1 MSADSPGTDSLETG
15 LLTGRLDVGLLAD
28 FPVRDAAERAA
39 GDAWVAKAEAFMAA
53 HVPDPD
59 ELDRTRALPDGLLD
73 ALRRDGF
80 LTVSFGPE
88 LGGAGLSPYDV
99 VRVIAAMAR
108 TSVPVGQVVA
118 VQAGAGAGALYPAL
132 PEGPLRDWVR
142 DRVAG
147 GALSGFGDTDHAGQ
161 NNRLPKMTA
170 TRSGDHYVLHGDKL
184 YTANGP
190 VADLLAV
197 SATVDGGIGVCF
209 VDTASPG
216 FSVESTVD
224 FIGSGGL
231 PSGALRF
238 DGVRVPAD
246 RVLSGSEGQLR
257 LPAAIN
263 AIAFRGRV
271 YFAGAS
277 ALAVARNCLEW
288 SRRFVSRRVVDGR
301 PLGGYDRVQRMVARA
316 MGDVYAMD
324 AITRWSLIPGRWLET
339 FLTRNVL
346 TGTAWA
352 LADRTVALL
361 GGEGLE
367 TAASKRRRG
376 APVLPAER
384 ALRDARG
391 FRMAGNV
398 DFRLDHQIAQ
408 LLLGRYYTDERPVVD
423 PAAADLTGLDLGP
436 RNRAHLAAVAEQTR
450 RFASV
455 YDEVTRERP
464 AEELFADQEFLI
476 TSGRI
481 AGELVAA
488 SAVLARAHGDAR
500 AQHLADV
507 HLTAARARLA
517 GLWRDLSPDGAPAY
531 GELSRAWLAGDG
543 YEFLTTT

>member
-1 MSADSPGTDSLETG
+1 MSADSLETG

-28 FPVRDAAERAA
+28 FPERDAAERAA

-59 ELDRTRALPDGLLD
+59 ELDRARVLPDGLVD
-73 ALRRDGF
+73 ALRRQGF
-80 LTVSFGPE
+80 LTLSFGPE

-99 VRVIAAMAR
+99 VRVITAMAR

-142 DRVAG
+142 DRIAG

-170 TRSGDHYVLHGDKL
+170 TRSGDSYVLDGDKL

-197 SATVDGGIGVCF
+197 SVTVDGGIGVCF

-301 PLGGYDRVQRMVARA
+301 PLGEYDRVRRMVARA
-316 MGDVYAMD
+316 MSDVYAMD
-324 AITRWSLIPGRWLET
+324 AVTRWSLIRGRWLET

-398 DFRLDHQIAQ
+398 DFQLDNQVAQ
-408 LLLGRYYTDERPVVD
+408 LLLGRYYTDERPVPD
-423 PAAADLTGLDLGP
+423 PAPADLTGLDLGP
-436 RNRAHLAAVAEQTR
+436 RNHAHLAAVAEQTR
-450 RFASV
+450 RFASL
-455 YDEVTRERP
+455 YDEVTREHP
-464 AEELFADQEFLI
+464 VEELFADQEFLI

-481 AGELVAA
+481 AGELVSA
-488 SAVLARAHGDAR
+488 SAVLARANGDAR

-517 GLWRDLSPDGAPAY
+517 GLWRDLSPDGVPAY